1 MDINDIIK
9 LSVDQCISIYK
20 EMAAGIHK
28 KDESGHV
35 YGLVSKKFIIKYGM
49 LCIEPL
55 SIHYIPVS

>member
-28 KDESGHV
+28 KDESGQV
-35 YGLVSKKFIIKYGM
+35 YGLV
-49 LCIEPL
+49 
-55 SIHYIPVS
+55 